1 MLEQI
6 LAFSLR
12 NRMLVVA
19 TSVMVAVLGALQI
32 SRTSIDVLPNLD
44 RPVVSIL
51 TDAHGL
57 SPESVENL
65 VTRPIERAV
74 GGATG
79 VLRVRSTSSRGLSVV
94 QIDFEWDTDLLD
106 ARQIVSER
114 LQLASSALPEDIH
127 AELAPI
133 ASIMGQI
140 QLVGLRSRDGSTDA
154 VTLRRIVDRELLPS
168 LLSVPGIAQVT
179 AIGGQPSELQ
189 VTVDADKLRAFDVT
203 IEDVADAVQG
213 ANVAAAG
220 STLELGATGP
230 VIAIRGLIESAEDLG
245 SAIVR
250 EDPVRPV
257 RLDDVADVLFGPTA
271 VRIGSAGIDG

>member
-74 GGATG
+74 GGGPASGAVSKATP
-79 VLRVRSTSSRGLSVV
+79 
-94 QIDFEWDTDLLD
+94 W
-106 ARQIVSER
+106 ARMSWR
-114 LQLASSALPEDIH
+114 
-127 AELAPI
+127 
-133 ASIMGQI
+133 
-140 QLVGLRSRDGSTDA
+140 
-154 VTLRRIVDRELLPS
+154 
-168 LLSVPGIAQVT
+168 
-179 AIGGQPSELQ
+179 
-189 VTVDADKLRAFDVT
+189 
-203 IEDVADAVQG
+203 
-213 ANVAAAG
+213 
-220 STLELGATGP
+220 
-230 VIAIRGLIESAEDLG
+230 
-245 SAIVR
+245 
-250 EDPVRPV
+250 
-257 RLDDVADVLFGPTA
+257 
-271 VRIGSAGIDG
+271 